1 MSIFQLE
8 GSTLEVVPAE
18 GIVAG
23 DHVVAGAE
31 RCGVREVYTV
41 VSVDSYSE
49 TDDLTWRVE
58 DHYGE
63 VSHFEHQGDDLII
76 RVKKD

>member
-18 GIVAG
+18 GIVEG

-41 VSVDSYSE
+41 VGVTRFSQV
-49 TDDLTWRVE
+49 DDLEWVVE

-63 VSHFEHQGDDLII
+63 KRHFEHQGDDLII